1 MKPLSSI
8 TYISCDSFHFRS
20 LSFSCSFSVCSVRPC
35 VFPVF
40 QIMSP
45 WLDRLSCFFFLCY
58 LLFSWIFLVAFLS
71 PALFVA
77 FQPAYPVSV
86 CLNFWSLF
94 DNSSHVQVL
103 VILSEMFAELICNRQ
118 RQKPH
123 QSGFNREMTI
133 KIHWNR

>member
-1 MKPLSSI
+1 MILSTSGPCLFPALFLCVLSVFCQ
-8 TYISCDSFHFRS
+8 TLCVSCIPDYVSMARS
-20 LSFSCSFSVCSVRPC
+20 TVL
-35 VFPVF
+35 
-40 QIMSP
+40 
-45 WLDRLSCFFFLCY
+45 FFFLCY

-77 FQPAYPVSV
+77 FQPAYPISG
-86 CLNFWSLF
+86 CLTFLSLF

-103 VILSEMFAELICNRQ
+103 VILFEMFAELICNRQ